1 MLRNIC
7 IAVAIV
13 VGTAQPLLAA
23 SGVNPEADRK
33 AFQKY
38 FTDRFPKVPLKD
50 FVNGPYSMDAGL
62 HKQWLAKEEFPPYE
76 FAVEKGKQMFNTPF
90 KNGKT
95 YSDCFASATPAQR
108 NNYPH
113 WDKQRGMVI
122 TLPLAINDCRTKNG
136 EQPLKYSK
144 GPIASLLAYMAF
156 QSRGQ
161 KVHVVIPKDDPRALQ
176 AYEKGKQFYFTRR
189 GQLNF
194 SCAQCHMESAGLHI
208 RTDILSP
215 ALGHTTGWPVY
226 RSKWG
231 EMGTLHRRFE
241 GCNKQVRAK
250 PFPAQSEEYRDLE
263 YFMSYMSN
271 GLEYNGPSSRK

>member
-1 MLRNIC
+1 MKKTTIG
-7 IAVAIV
+7 AVAL
-13 VGTAQPLLAA
+13 ALLACA
-23 SGVNPEADRK
+23 PIVTQATTPEQDLKLYRDYFVKKFPGVPMQEFANGVYGIDKTSRESWEAI
-33 AFQKY
+33 
-38 FTDRFPKVPLKD
+38 
-50 FVNGPYSMDAGL
+50 
-62 HKQWLAKEEFPPYE
+62 EEFPPYE
-76 FAVEKGKQMFNTPF
+76 PYIEEGETMWKTPF

-95 YSDCFASATPAQR
+95 YSDCFAGATPAQR

-194 SCAQCHMESAGLHI
+194 SCAQCHMESAGLYI

-215 ALGHTTGWPVY
+215 ALGHTTSWPVY

-241 GCNKQVRAK
+241 GCNEQVRAK